1 MKISP
6 IQFIFQEKRT
16 LYDASIVTEVCV
28 TGSMR
33 TTPSLS
39 MRTGSRTVHSS
50 KTSKVTCNVF
60 IPVCDSVHRE
70 GSASGRGGGWRCRL
84 PQVQCGTWVDTH
96 LYTEYGQRA
105 DSTHPTGM
113 HSCYIW
119 HQDKNYKLNTKSSKR

>member
-1 MKISP
+1 MILKCLKMEISP

-16 LYDASIVTEVCV
+16 LSGASTVTEVCV

-33 TTPSLS
+33 MTPSLS
-39 MRTGSRTVHSS
+39 MRAGSPTASSS

-60 IPVCDSVHRE
+60 TPVCDSVHRE
-70 GSASGRGGGWRCRL
+70 GLPLVGGGGGWCRL

-96 LYTEYGQRA
+96 LDTEYGQRA
-105 DSTHPTGM
+105 GSTHPTGM

-119 HQDKNYKLNTKSSKR
+119 H